1 MKEEECEG
9 KSEKERERGDQEAEQ
24 PAVSRTESEVC
35 EERCQSIWSSVC
47 MC

>member
-24 PAVSRTESEVC
+24 PAVS
-35 EERCQSIWSSVC
+35 QSD
-47 MC
+47 